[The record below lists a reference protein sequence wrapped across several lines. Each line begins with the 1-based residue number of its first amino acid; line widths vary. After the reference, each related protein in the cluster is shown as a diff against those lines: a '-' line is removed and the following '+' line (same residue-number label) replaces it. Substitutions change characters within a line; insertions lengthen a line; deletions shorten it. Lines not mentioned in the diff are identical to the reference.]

1 MSAASMRFQLTDLT
15 SEEQAL
21 RAEVR
26 TFLAQELPQD
36 KRRAAGQAAGFDPEF
51 SRKLGARSWLGMAVP
66 KELGGQGA
74 TAVQRFVVAE
84 ELMAALAPI
93 SAHFVADRQTAPSF
107 VTHGTDEQKATFLP
121 GIIAG
126 ETYFAI
132 GMSEPESGSDLAS
145 VRTRATKVD
154 GGWSVTGTKVWTTW
168 AQYAQ
173 WFAVLCRTSDEE
185 VKHRGLS
192 QLLVDLSSP
201 GVTISPIAT
210 LDGSYDFCEVA
221 LDGVFVP
228 DDRVLGELGS
238 GWAQVTTELAYERYG
253 PERWMSH
260 WGVLTAVLELLGPD
274 APPQATQA
282 IGRLLA
288 RHKVIRELSL
298 SVARSLDAGGKPAT
312 EAAVV
317 KDLGTVFEQEAV
329 EVLRSLLDTE
339 LDPRAADRLSFVLS
353 QGVLT
358 SPIFTLRGGTTEVLR
373 NILAK
378 GLRP

>member
-1 MSAASMRFQLTDLT
+1 
-15 SEEQAL
+15 
-21 RAEVR
+21 
-26 TFLAQELPQD
+26 
-36 KRRAAGQAAGFDPEF
+36 
-51 SRKLGARSWLGMAVP
+51 
-66 KELGGQGA
+66 
-74 TAVQRFVVAE
+74 
-84 ELMAALAPI
+84 
-93 SAHFVADRQTAPSF
+93 
-107 VTHGTDEQKATFLP
+107 
-121 GIIAG
+121 
-126 ETYFAI
+126 
-132 GMSEPESGSDLAS
+132 
-145 VRTRATKVD
+145 
-154 GGWSVTGTKVWTTW
+154 VTGTKVWTTW

-298 SVARSLDAGGKPAT
+298 SVARSLDAGRKPAT

-317 KDLGTVFEQEAV
+317 KDLGTVFEQDAV